1 MRVEQPKRLK
11 ELEKENA
18 QVKKLGAD
26 ISLSTALL
34 KEAATGIPL
43 RGEAQMTHFIV
54 LFNERRIESA
64 EPFGF
69 GDGVD

>member
-43 RGEAQMTHFIV
+43 SGETQMIHLVGELTRVFFV
-54 LFNERRIESA
+54 TRIS
-64 EPFGF
+64 
-69 GDGVD
+69 